1 MSNLF
6 GWNDDDAR
14 AGKDR
19 PEREIF
25 SGLHRNRPPVD
36 VAEGVVPR
44 LAPSAAPRL
53 IGEHVLKLIAHGDTI
68 AISDLVASLEEDISK
83 GGETAVYSEAAIN
96 ALRSVRES

>member
-1 MSNLF
+1 MS
-6 GWNDDDAR
+6 DREKSIDAAVR
-14 AGKDR
+14 ALEESWK
-19 PEREIF
+19 
-25 SGLHRNRPPVD
+25 
-36 VAEGVVPR
+36 A